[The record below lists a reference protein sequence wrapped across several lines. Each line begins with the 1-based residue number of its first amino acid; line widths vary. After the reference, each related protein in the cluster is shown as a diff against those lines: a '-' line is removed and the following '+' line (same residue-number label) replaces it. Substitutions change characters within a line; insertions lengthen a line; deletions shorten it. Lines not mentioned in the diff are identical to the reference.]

1 MRREMSVVGSFY
13 PARDV
18 EIERYF
24 EHFNT
29 ILAEEQIAL
38 PALSPKA
45 VIVPHAGYIYSG
57 LSANA
62 AYRVLTQSG
71 LKNLLIL
78 GPSHRVALEGASL
91 CEAQNYETPFGDI
104 AYAKELHEALSERFG
119 LRRTIIH
126 AEHSTEVQ
134 FPFIKHYMPHAK
146 ITEIIYGR
154 VQPSYLSEIIDFAL
168 AQENTGVI
176 ISTDLSHFYTQ
187 EEANKLD
194 GICLHAIESL
204 DISLLHRG
212 CEACGILGVEAMLM
226 SAKKNSLKP
235 HLLDYRTSADAGGD
249 TSRVVGYVSACF
261 SQANA

>member
-1 MRREMSVVGSFY
+1 MRREMSVNGTFY
-13 PARDV
+13 PARTV

-24 EHFNT
+24 EHFNAV
-29 ILAEEQIAL
+29 LDEENITL
-38 PALSPKA
+38 PAVHAKA

-57 LSANA
+57 FSANA
-62 AYRVLTQSG
+62 AYRVLAQSG
-71 LKNLLIL
+71 LSNLLVI

-91 CEAQNYETPFGDI
+91 CEAQSYETPLGDI
-104 AYAKELHEALSERFG
+104 SFAQELHEALAARFG
-119 LRRTIIH
+119 LSRTIIH

-154 VQPSYLSEIIDFAL
+154 TSPAYLSEIIDFAL
-168 AQENTGVI
+168 SLKDTGVI

-194 GICLHAIESL
+194 RICLHAIESL

-212 CEACGILGVEAMLM
+212 CEACGILGVEAMIS
-226 SAKKNSLKP
+226 SAEKHSLSP
-235 HLLDYRTSADAGGD
+235 HLLDYRTSADASGD

-261 SQANA
+261 SQENA